1 MNCNACGRPSDTDFC
16 LRADCL
22 TYGSGAI
29 VAGPSIRRT
38 VTRCTMDA
46 TTANQQAIEADRARL
61 ERTCQRIETN
71 EATDYVCVAPVGHAG
86 PCHPYMIDAM
96 GLRGLAADG
105 TPVYD
110 PRFRYAR

>member
-38 VTRCTMDA
+38 ITRC
-46 TTANQQAIEADRARL
+46 EA
-61 ERTCQRIETN
+61 
-71 EATDYVCVAPVGHAG
+71 EAK
-86 PCHPYMIDAM
+86 
-96 GLRGLAADG
+96 RGTG
-105 TPVYD
+105 TGVQS
-110 PRFRYAR
+110 